1 MRTSDCVK
9 MISQA
14 LHSRANATND
24 LFYKHFQDC
33 LPSVLR
39 VLFFVCSTCVFCM
52 HALQS
57 FFTFCSN
64 PLQPYLTLLVKLSLL
79 LLHSTCW
86 CLYHDHFSNIVT
98 VSTRLDIAFAAFP
111 GQDGILKFDVCRT
124 SLLFC
129 FLLQFK
135 VLINNFRFI

>member
-1 MRTSDCVK
+1 MQETIC
-9 MISQA
+9 
-14 LHSRANATND
+14 
-24 LFYKHFQDC
+24 FYKYSIFFFFFSGLSTFSC
-33 LPSVLR
+33 CCCFLLLFL
-39 VLFFVCSTCVFCM
+39 LFFFLCSTCVFCV
-52 HALQS
+52 HALQG
-57 FFTFCSN
+57 FFTFCSY
-64 PLQPYLTLLVKLSLL
+64 LSQPSIILLVKLSLL